1 MAEGHDPEPDG
12 GRPMTTRT
20 LAIAAVML
28 SLAATVVAAERVLT
42 DSYPAEGVGRVG
54 ITNRVGD
61 IVVTAAEVPEITVD
75 VTLIPRRGGLFS
87 SYRSAEQEVESARLD
102 ARVTRGR
109 LELRI
114 ESSSSEPRFEAQW
127 VVVLPTRIGLELAG
141 GVGDVTV
148 RGAAAGVRVELGV
161 GDAVIEVSDGD
172 VSVDVGVGDATVRGP
187 QARYG
192 TVTASGG
199 VGDADI
205 LVGDERV
212 TSDGLVGQSSTW
224 RGDGP
229 HAITLE
235 FGVGEATIR
244 LD

>member
-1 MAEGHDPEPDG
+1 
-12 GRPMTTRT
+12 MTTRT
-20 LAIAAVML
+20 LSVAIVML
-28 SLAATVVAAERVLT
+28 SLATAVVAAERALT
-42 DSYPAEGVGRVG
+42 DSYPADGVSRVG
-54 ITNRVGD
+54 ITNGVGD

-87 SYRSAEQEVESARLD
+87 SYRSSEQDVESARLD
-102 ARVTRGR
+102 ARVADGR
-109 LELRI
+109 LKLGI
-114 ESSSSEPRFEAQW
+114 ESSSSDPRFEAQW

-161 GDAVIEVSDGD
+161 GDAVIEVSDGE
-172 VSVDVGVGDATVRGP
+172 VSVDLGVGDATVRGP
-187 QARYG
+187 AARYG
-192 TVTASGG
+192 AVSASGG

-212 TSDGLVGQSSTW
+212 TGSGMVGQSSTW

-229 HAITLE
+229 HSITLE
-235 FGVGEATIR
+235 VGVGGALVR

>member
-1 MAEGHDPEPDG
+1 MA
-12 GRPMTTRT
+12 TRT
-20 LAIAAVML
+20 LALATVIL
-28 SLAATVVAAERVLT
+28 SLATAVVAAERVLT
-42 DSYPAEGVGRVG
+42 DSYPVANVDRVSIKNGVGDV
-54 ITNRVGD
+54 
-61 IVVTAAEVPEITVD
+61 VVTAAEVSDITVD

-102 ARVTRGR
+102 AQVADSR
-109 LELRI
+109 LKLKI
-114 ESSSSEPRFEAQW
+114 ESSSSNPHFEAQW
-127 VVVLPTRIGLELAG
+127 VVVLPARMALELAA

-148 RGAAAGVRVELGV
+148 RGAAAGVRAEIGV
-161 GDAVIEVSDGD
+161 GDAVIEVSDGE
-172 VSVDVGVGDATVRGP
+172 VSVNAGVGDATVRGP
-187 QARYG
+187 EARYG
-192 TVTASGG
+192 TVKASGG

-229 HAITLE
+229 HSITVE
-235 FGVGEATIR
+235 VGVGEATIR